1 MENITVFELLEKVV
15 HTFETD
21 GECINKSK
29 EGATDEERWEVAF
42 WKSFQLDRSMHVLDY
57 NGQKLREKLWKMFLL
72 AGSAQSDLVY
82 LNDLSEKLQMEE
94 V

>member
-1 MENITVFELLEKVV
+1 M
-15 HTFETD
+15 
-21 GECINKSK
+21 
-29 EGATDEERWEVAF
+29 AF

-94 V
+94 A